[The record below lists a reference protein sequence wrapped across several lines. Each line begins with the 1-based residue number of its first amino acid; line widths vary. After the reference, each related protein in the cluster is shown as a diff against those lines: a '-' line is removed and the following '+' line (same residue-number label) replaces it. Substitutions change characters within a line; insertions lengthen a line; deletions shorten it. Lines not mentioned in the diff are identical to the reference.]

1 MGSALTVIDL
11 TGMLLITRCISF
23 FSTMSATDKVK
34 ETVET
39 VSKAASDATE
49 TATKAASDAAETVT
63 KTATEATE
71 AVKSSVFGSGSTT
84 GANPFAMFGSKPKTE
99 EKKTETEE
107 KDEDEAPES
116 PDVQF
121 EPLVHLEKVEV
132 KTNEEEEEV
141 LYKM

>member
-1 MGSALTVIDL
+1 
-11 TGMLLITRCISF
+11 
-23 FSTMSATDKVK
+23 MSATDKVK

-84 GANPFAMFGSKPKTE
+84 GANPFARFGSKPKTE